1 MKKDFKKFSSGKN
14 FCYLCNIKTNHKR
27 IQIQN
32 NMSTVNN
39 IGKNWE
45 AIAMVEGNFYAIAGN
60 ENNKVDYKDF
70 NNSRHDDLTTI

>member
-1 MKKDFKKFSSGKN
+1 
-14 FCYLCNIKTNHKR
+14 
-27 IQIQN
+27 
-32 NMSTVNN
+32 MSTVNN

-70 NNSRHDDLTTI
+70 SNSRHDDNHIKI